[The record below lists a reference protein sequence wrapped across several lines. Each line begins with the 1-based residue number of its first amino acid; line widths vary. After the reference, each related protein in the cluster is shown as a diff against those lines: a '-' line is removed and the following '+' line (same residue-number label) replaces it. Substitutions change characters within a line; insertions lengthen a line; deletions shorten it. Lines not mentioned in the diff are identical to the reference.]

1 MQGLDV
7 RFQRT
12 RGVYMMGKVLNID
25 DASYEAT
32 VERSYVLLVNVAIAN
47 FTVTL
52 VRLNNF
58 EKVFEYE
65 FLHKNPADHD
75 IYITPATEVNAIYSV
90 SDIKPFAVE
99 AIKHLNSLHV

>member
-1 MQGLDV
+1 
-7 RFQRT
+7 
-12 RGVYMMGKVLNID
+12 MMGKVLNID
-25 DASYEAT
+25 DASYESS
-32 VERSYVLLVNVAIAN
+32 VDRSFVLLVNVAIAK

-52 VRLNNF
+52 VSLKNF
-58 EKVFEYE
+58 EKLFEFE
-65 FLHKNPADHD
+65 FTHVNPAEYD